1 MLPIANPR
9 LVRAVAA
16 SEAPVPPSATAKSV
30 IPDIAPPV
38 METLSKSWVEIV
50 PSPNEVRAVAPDS
63 AAQLVPLPTMKL
75 PSVTAIPA
83 IVVRVASYA

>member
-30 IPDIAPPV
+30 IPVTDPPV
-38 METLSKSWVEIV
+38 I
-50 PSPNEVRAVAPDS
+50 
-63 AAQLVPLPTMKL
+63 
-75 PSVTAIPA
+75 
-83 IVVRVASYA
+83 VASPPTTQSPLRYKFRGLSAPLAPISYVSSTNIKFDVTLPVI